1 MIAMNTQNEHTE
13 FARKSQ
19 ESLEKCELEVRRQGG
34 EALAAGHYREA
45 ENLAKVAKKIG
56 QMRES
61 LSVGELFA
69 ESAGELNSPATEKR
83 ISESPRVQKR
93 KPKKSRRKG
102 SRPEGYPYFEVEGNH
117 LVKVSWSKTKKSDY
131 VHKAPKRVLDKLVE
145 TLNAM
150 GSNKEI
156 IPTDK
161 MFPLSDGDT
170 QYPDYQSYLCL
181 LWLKMNKLVI
191 HQGREGYQLRDP
203 ESFLK
208 QCEQLWDEFD
218 S

>member
-1 MIAMNTQNEHTE
+1 M
-13 FARKSQ
+13 
-19 ESLEKCELEVRRQGG
+19 
-34 EALAAGHYREA
+34 
-45 ENLAKVAKKIG
+45 
-56 QMRES
+56 
-61 LSVGELFA
+61 
-69 ESAGELNSPATEKR
+69 
-83 ISESPRVQKR
+83 
-93 KPKKSRRKG
+93 
-102 SRPEGYPYFEVEGNH
+102 
-117 LVKVSWSKTKKSDY
+117 
-131 VHKAPKRVLDKLVE
+131 LDKLVE

-191 HQGREGYQLRDP
+191 HQGREGYQVRDP
-203 ESFLK
+203 ESFSR